1 MKLTNN
7 INGSFVKL
15 HKFVWQAIVTL
26 LLFASVS
33 NIQAQQ
39 IIPLPSKNDNLTVYV
54 DSVLLVHQADSAN
67 IAVQFRF
74 LLMGGTLPRQ
84 ERIVISPLLTNGD
97 SLLAFPT
104 VEIDGNW
111 AYYHQVRNGKR
122 VQKKDS
128 LGLIRPIGLIGPIDT
143 LNLERLEPSTVPAAD
158 SLPLQYRSKEVVTY
172 QTYTQLVP
180 APCWMQDA
188 SLCLRVERTNACGGV
203 LCGDSLILRAP
214 TAVITTTKEED
225 TQLEHILQLQG
236 RAYVSF
242 PVNRTEVRP
251 TFRNNEFEL
260 SRLHHTID
268 SISRDSTVEIMRIQI
283 KGYASPEGKYANNDR
298 LARERTSSLTR
309 YIIEHTNVSPVLFNT
324 AYEAED
330 WDGLRTFVDTTS
342 MLTNSEALLQ
352 IIDTE
357 MEPDAKLARILREY
371 PADYAVLKE
380 EAFPQLRHTDYQIN
394 YTLKNFTRQEGEEH
408 SDTIYRLYTDT
419 LSNYMPAD
427 TTKHRFSTYPPKF
440 ALKTN
445 LLYWLVLA
453 PNIEFEIAVG
463 KEKETSL
470 LIDYVNPWFRW
481 DKLND
486 SYEIQYGGM
495 EIRRWFRPRCYEARP
510 YLCGHFLG
518 VYGALGKTDIEN
530 NTVGDQCDFIS
541 LGLTYGHSWP
551 ISKHLNLEFSLSGGF
566 VKGDRNHYHAEF
578 DSTHLIYKYTKK
590 LFYVGPTKIKL
601 ALTLVLGAEKM
612 KKGKMKHF
620 K

>member
-7 INGSFVKL
+7 INGSFAKL

-26 LLFASVS
+26 TMFCASVS
-33 NIQAQQ
+33 SIQAQQ

-67 IAVQFRF
+67 IALQFRF

-104 VEIDGNW
+104 VEVDGNW
-111 AYYHQVRNGKR
+111 AYYHQVRKGEK
-122 VQKKDS
+122 VK
-128 LGLIRPIGLIGPIDT
+128 G
-143 LNLERLEPSTVPAAD
+143 ERLKGEKVKGEKVKGADSAAVFGAAAFCAADSTLSAVD
-158 SLPLQYRSKEVVTY
+158 SLPLQYRSKEVITY
-172 QTYTQLVP
+172 QTYTQLAP

-203 LCGDSLILRAP
+203 LCSDDLILREP
-214 TAVITTTKEED
+214 TPVITTTKEED

-309 YIIEHTNVSPVLFNT
+309 YIIEHTNVSPVLFKT

-380 EAFPQLRHTDYQIN
+380 QAFPQLRHTDYQIN

-419 LSNYMPAD
+419 LSNYMAAD
-427 TTKHRFSTYPPKF
+427 TLKHRFGRFPSRF

-453 PNIEFEIAVG
+453 PNIEFEMTIDR
-463 KEKETSL
+463 ERRTSL
-470 LIDYVNPWFRW
+470 MAEYATPWFRW
-481 DKLND
+481 DKKEY
-486 SYEIQYGGM
+486 SYELQYAGL
-495 EIRRWFRPRCYEARP
+495 ELRRWITPRCDEGRP
-510 YLCGHFLG
+510 FLSG
-518 VYGALGKTDIEN
+518 SFIGPYVATGKYDLETRG
-530 NTVGDQCDFIS
+530 TGDQGEFIS
-541 LGLTYGHSWP
+541 VGLTYGYSWP
-551 ISKHLNLEFSLSGGF
+551 IDPRWNLEFSISAGYLGGE
-566 VKGDRNHYHAEF
+566 RRHYNTMFE
-578 DSTHLIYKYTKK
+578 STHLIYRYTKD
-590 LFYVGPTKIKL
+590 FSYIGPTKVKFS
-601 ALTLVLGAEKM
+601 LVWIL
-612 KKGKMKHF
+612 
-620 K
+620 